1 MFTAEELWKEPLLFH
16 PVPGASKLSP
26 VSLRH
31 LGRLNLQGR
40 AKGS

>member
-1 MFTAEELWKEPLLFH
+1 MFTAGELWKEPLLFH

-31 LGRLNLQGR
+31 LARLNSNGLL
-40 AKGS
+40 